1 MTSSNGKAMALKN
14 HFDLSRFWLLLKMEL
29 FKSRKGVLM
38 TFVIVYGML
47 FFLDFLL
54 SNFIDKGKLVHEHTG
69 SYTFPLIVGGFILS
83 SMAFGGL
90 GSSLKRHQFLT
101 LPVSSLERFLCM
113 WLLTTVGWI
122 ASFTIAYSVYAV
134 TVNQVGQAM
143 FNNVTF
149 RAFEP
154 FGANTLTSI
163 RYYFALQGIFLA
175 GAVYSKG
182 YALPKTLFAL
192 VVFFL
197 ICGVLTYLIMKDV
210 FLAEHE
216 CNGLDCILLKRIDV
230 HPVWAAAQW
239 MFWWVLA
246 PLTWVATYVGLNDQ
260 EV

>member
-1 MTSSNGKAMALKN
+1 MALKN
-14 HFDLSRFWLLLKMEL
+14 HFELSRFWLLLKMEL

-38 TFVIVYGML
+38 TFVIVFGML

-54 SNFIDKGKLVHEHTG
+54 SNFIEKGKLVHEHTG
-69 SYTFPLIVGGFILS
+69 SYTFPLIVGGCILS
-83 SMAFGGL
+83 SLAFGGL
-90 GSSLKRHQFLT
+90 GSPLKRHQFLT

-122 ASFTIAYSVYAV
+122 TFFTITYTVYAV
-134 TVNQVGQAM
+134 AVNQVGQIM
-143 FNNVTF
+143 FNDVEF

-154 FGANTLTSI
+154 FGENTLTSV
-163 RYYFALQGIFLA
+163 RYYFVLQGIFLA
-175 GAVYSKG
+175 GAVYSRG

-197 ICGVLTYLIMKDV
+197 VCGMLGYLILKDV
-210 FLAEHE
+210 FMTEHE
-216 CNGLDCILLKRIDV
+216 CNGYDCVLLKGIDV

-246 PLTWVATYVGLNDQ
+246 PLTWVATYVGLKDQ